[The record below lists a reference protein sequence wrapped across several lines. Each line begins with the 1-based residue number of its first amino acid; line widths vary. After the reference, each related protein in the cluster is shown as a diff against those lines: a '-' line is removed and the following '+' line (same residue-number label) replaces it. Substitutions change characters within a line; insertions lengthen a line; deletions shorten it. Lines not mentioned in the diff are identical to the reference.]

1 MKNTLKNNRKL
12 IYFDIKNILKNNRNL
27 IVELMQL
34 IEVDKKNSQS

>member
-1 MKNTLKNNRKL
+1 MKNTLKNNYKL